1 MDTHTTSHASDF
13 SIATVPPTVRQRQLS
28 LIVAAIVLAAT
39 GVITAFGATQL
50 QQIDG
55 FIPAIEFVIFVSA
68 LFTAAL
74 LSSHARII
82 GSHRLLVRERLFVQ
96 RTDSRFACFDFSR
109 CICAVW
115 PPWCRT
121 PDYRVA
127 LYLLAFGISRFRNW
141 LCLLERRKAHFAPID
156 YLLECSVSSSSRSPT
171 HVDRC
176 GAS

>member
-1 MDTHTTSHASDF
+1 MDTHTTSHAADF
-13 SIATVPPTVRQRQLS
+13 SIATVPPTALQRQLAV
-28 LIVAAIVLAAT
+28 IVATIVLAAT

-50 QQIDG
+50 QQIDS
-55 FIPAIEFVIFVSA
+55 IVPVIEFLIFVSD

-82 GSHRLLVRERLFVQ
+82 GSHRLLALASGYLFSALMVL
-96 RTDSRFACFDFSR
+96 SHDFSR

-141 LCLLERRKAHFAPID
+141 LCLSERQKAHLTPIN
-156 YLLECSVSSSSRSPT
+156 YLLECSASSSSRSPT
-171 HVDRC
+171 HVDRY